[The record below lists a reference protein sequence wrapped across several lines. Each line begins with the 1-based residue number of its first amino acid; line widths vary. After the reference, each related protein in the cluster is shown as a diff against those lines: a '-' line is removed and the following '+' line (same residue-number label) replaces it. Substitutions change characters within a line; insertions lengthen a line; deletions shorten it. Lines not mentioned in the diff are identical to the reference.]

1 MGNRIFKIMMVKV
14 DGGDG
19 SECASKTDGRGCGV
33 AWRGE
38 MKKTSAFSSHHI
50 VKRSEVSYR
59 KDPGL
64 RDS

>member
-1 MGNRIFKIMMVKV
+1 MSSDARRRMGNRIFKIMMVKV

-38 MKKTSAFSSHHI
+38 MKKTSAFSSHHCQ
-50 VKRSEVSYR
+50 K
-59 KDPGL
+59 K
-64 RDS
+64 